1 VNTASS
7 SANPLR
13 PSSSPGQLAPLNMPN
28 GSTAANNLVFLN
40 GRQQIIEMLKIMA
53 AAERAALLDNIK
65 KRNPILANELLEES
79 INFSCLENLSRPEI
93 ELIFSFTD
101 AFTWGVALQGLAAS
115 LQRKILGL
123 AARPYAEQAFKIMTG
138 PRGQSADVAK
148 AQNKILAVI
157 IELHRAKRIY
167 L

>member
-1 VNTASS
+1 MNTASS
-7 SANPLR
+7 SA
-13 PSSSPGQLAPLNMPN
+13 SAVSPGNLHPASAP
-28 GSTAANNLVFLN
+28 AAAPSNLVFLN
-40 GRQQIIEMLKIMA
+40 GRQQIIDMLKLMPA
-53 AAERAALLDNIK
+53 PEKAALLDNLK

-79 INFSCLENLSRPEI
+79 INFSCLENLSQPEI

-101 AFTWGVALQGLAAS
+101 AFTWGVALQGLTAA

-123 AARPYAEQAFKIMTG
+123 ATRPYAEQAFKVMTG
-138 PRGQSADVAK
+138 TPGRSSDVAK

-157 IELHRAKRIY
+157 IELHRAKKIY

>member
-1 VNTASS
+1 MNTASASRTVS
-7 SANPLR
+7 SNNV
-13 PSSSPGQLAPLNMPN
+13 APTP
-28 GSTAANNLVFLN
+28 AAPNNLVFLN
-40 GRQQIIEMLKIMA
+40 GRQQIIDMLKIMPA
-53 AAERAALLDNIK
+53 ADKAILLDNVK

-79 INFSCLENLSRPEI
+79 INFSCLENLSQPEI

-101 AFTWGVALQGLAAS
+101 AFTWGVALQGLGAD

-123 AARPYAEQAFKIMTG
+123 ANRPYAEQAFKVMTST
-138 PRGQSADVAK
+138 RGRSEDVAK

-157 IELHRAKRIY
+157 IELHRAKKIY